1 MRSVILSF
9 LAQSSSIRTITH
21 ASLFVDIC
29 ITLANV
35 FCCSIPIGWVNKY
48 HVCAFFVDITCIHV
62 PVFTCLVS
70 LTFGSSSIYLY
81 FFLVKAFDIHCT
93 LLSSIT
99 NSKEWI
105 VHRSPANCHQFTAR
119 SFLGKKCVCLMQ
131 LLCLAPKNW
140 NEQMVH
146 PLVVHYKL
154 CKISLV
160 HLSLTFWICT
170 CGWLILLVNVIAAVL
185 AFLVKCHSHRDI

>member
-1 MRSVILSF
+1 MLWAYMPTMFPYCISQLNQHYRCVCGYLLSIF
-9 LAQSSSIRTITH
+9 
-21 ASLFVDIC
+21 
-29 ITLANV
+29 
-35 FCCSIPIGWVNKY
+35 
-48 HVCAFFVDITCIHV
+48 
-62 PVFTCLVS
+62 
-70 LTFGSSSIYLY
+70 

>member
-48 HVCAFFVDITCIHV
+48 HVCAIFVDITCIK
-62 PVFTCLVS
+62 CLFS
-70 LTFGSSSIYLY
+70 LALCHLLSEALLSI

>member
-1 MRSVILSF
+1 MCIFCRHNLHPSACFHLPCVTYFRKLFYLSF
-9 LAQSSSIRTITH
+9 
-21 ASLFVDIC
+21 
-29 ITLANV
+29 
-35 FCCSIPIGWVNKY
+35 
-48 HVCAFFVDITCIHV
+48 
-62 PVFTCLVS
+62 
-70 LTFGSSSIYLY
+70 